1 LILSSLLKGL
11 IVSDVRIKRRVE
23 FDIAKLVGISSI
35 KGLRHNFVY
44 QFTVNEPERM
54 QVHNE
59 PNAYVFS
66 IFKTCRG
73 SK

>member
-1 LILSSLLKGL
+1 MNFKFAFKRFI
-11 IVSDVRIKRRVE
+11 ISDVRIKRRVE

-44 QFTVNEPERM
+44 LFMGSVRVQM
-54 QVHNE
+54 QVHNVQSVAMF
-59 PNAYVFS
+59 N